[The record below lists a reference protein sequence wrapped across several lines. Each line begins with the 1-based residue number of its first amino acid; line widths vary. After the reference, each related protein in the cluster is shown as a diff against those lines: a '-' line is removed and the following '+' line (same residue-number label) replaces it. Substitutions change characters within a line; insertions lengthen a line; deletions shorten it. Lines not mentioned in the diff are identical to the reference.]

1 MVNILYNLPSP
12 TENTVM
18 RKKSG
23 TGGPYSRSAITEA
36 VPALCRQ
43 REALERQDSGDGDP
57 GARSA
62 AGLRGKGVEMG
73 ITLNVWV
80 FSGIIGV
87 AYIMGYLMSRTMGR
101 MLAVEGADAETP
113 ARQESWLGTA
123 PKDRI
128 GADAEERIPS
138 GRMFQ
143 GSARAW
149 PENGIRSGRRLQGE
163 TATCQESGSRP
174 GRRLQGET
182 AACQE
187 SGIRPGRRLQDETG
201 TRQASGNRSGDPAQ
215 LEPDM
220 EWGRTAQTQEDGEM
234 YQEEQGTWSPQDRNP
249 GNTLRQGGLGRGR
262 AYWPRRTA
270 QGPDRGDYAGE
281 AREWQK
287 ARIQRRYR
295 GRSHREQQAK
305 PAGHPIASP
314 VAGQVDVL
322 ETQGRRGVL
331 LTPEDNKVYAPA
343 SGKIIRLYPRGNEF
357 LLRTDSG
364 VVLRLQAGERDAEMT
379 RDYFRPRI
387 MQNEFVGKGKL
398 LLEYDRE
405 ALARDGYDT
414 HVSMTVEEGEGS
426 YDLSVTGSM
435 WVKNGQDCLW
445 VL

>member
-1 MVNILYNLPSP
+1 
-12 TENTVM
+12 
-18 RKKSG
+18 
-23 TGGPYSRSAITEA
+23 
-36 VPALCRQ
+36 
-43 REALERQDSGDGDP
+43 
-57 GARSA
+57 
-62 AGLRGKGVEMG
+62 MG

-113 ARQESWLGTA
+113 ARRESWLETAAQSAAGAWTDSGTRSGRGLQSGTA
-123 PKDRI
+123 AQTE
-128 GADAEERIPS
+128 G
-138 GRMFQ
+138 
-143 GSARAW
+143 
-149 PENGIRSGRRLQGE
+149 GIRSGRGLQSE
-163 TATCQESGSRP
+163 TAARTEGGTRT

-182 AACQE
+182 AAWTE
-187 SGIRPGRRLQDETG
+187 SG
-201 TRQASGNRSGDPAQ
+201 TRTEDP
-215 LEPDM
+215 LM
-220 EWGRTAQTQEDGEM
+220 ERGRTAQTPEDREM
-234 YQEEQGTWSPQDRNP
+234 YPEEQGTWSSQDRIP
-249 GNTLRQGGLGRGR
+249 GNTLRQGGLGHSRG
-262 AYWPRRTA
+262 YWPRRTA

-322 ETQGRRGVL
+322 EAQGRRGVL

-364 VVLRLQAGERDAEMT
+364 VVLRLRAGERDAEMT

-414 HVSMTVEEGEGS
+414 HVSMTVEEGEDS

>member
-1 MVNILYNLPSP
+1 
-12 TENTVM
+12 
-18 RKKSG
+18 
-23 TGGPYSRSAITEA
+23 
-36 VPALCRQ
+36 
-43 REALERQDSGDGDP
+43 
-57 GARSA
+57 
-62 AGLRGKGVEMG
+62 MG

-101 MLAVEGADAETP
+101 MLAVEGADPEAVRGEGAAWQAGTRGEERERP
-113 ARQESWLGTA
+113 GKTLRQAAAALSGRASRTGTA
-123 PKDRI
+123 AMPGRPTRTGTAAMSEKAAQSSDAPEMTWQEKSEMPE
-128 GADAEERIPS
+128 GALWQEDAAMSERAA
-138 GRMFQ
+138 GYRNAVM
-143 GSARAW
+143 
-149 PENGIRSGRRLQGE
+149 
-163 TATCQESGSRP
+163 P
-174 GRRLQGET
+174 GRRAGQKEAVLSQRAGWPEET
-182 AACQE
+182 EWEEGPAKQE
-187 SGIRPGRRLQDETG
+187 GALLR
-201 TRQASGNRSGDPAQ
+201 DP
-215 LEPDM
+215 
-220 EWGRTAQTQEDGEM
+220 QTQAGANHGARQPYRGGHGGE
-234 YQEEQGTWSPQDRNP
+234 S
-249 GNTLRQGGLGRGR
+249 RG
-262 AYWPRRTA
+262 
-270 QGPDRGDYAGE
+270 
-281 AREWQK
+281 WQK
-287 ARIQRRYR
+287 ARVQRRYR

-322 ETQGRRGVL
+322 EGQGRRGVL
-331 LTPEDNKVYAPA
+331 LTPEDNRVYAPA

-357 LLRTDSG
+357 LLRTESG
-364 VVLRLQAGERDAEMT
+364 VVLRLRAGERDADMT

>member
-1 MVNILYNLPSP
+1 
-12 TENTVM
+12 
-18 RKKSG
+18 
-23 TGGPYSRSAITEA
+23 
-36 VPALCRQ
+36 
-43 REALERQDSGDGDP
+43 
-57 GARSA
+57 
-62 AGLRGKGVEMG
+62 MG

-101 MLAVEGADAETP
+101 MLAVEGADPETP
-113 ARQESWLGTA
+113 ARRESWLETA
-123 PKDRI
+123 AKGRI
-128 GADAEERIPS
+128 GTDAEDRVPS

-143 GSARAW
+143 GSAGAW
-149 PENGIRSGRRLQGE
+149 TESGTRSERRLQGE
-163 TATCQESGSRP
+163 TAMRTESGTRP
-174 GRRLQGET
+174 GRRLQSENAT
-182 AACQE
+182 WTE
-187 SGIRPGRRLQDETG
+187 SGTRP
-201 TRQASGNRSGDPAQ
+201 GDPAQ
-215 LEPDM
+215 GDSAM
-220 EWGRTAQTQEDGEM
+220 GWGRTAQTPEDGEM
-234 YQEEQGTWSPQDRNP
+234 YQEEQGTWSSQDRKT
-249 GNTLRQGGLGRGR
+249 GNTLRQGGLGHGR

-270 QGPDRGDYAGE
+270 QGPDKGEYAGE